1 LRQDDESV
9 APLDIHHPLVALLLT
24 FHQALEALASE
35 NEPVSEREELM
46 HTHYALSGFVV
57 VVATAF
63 ILVVIHSFGHDVP
76 GRPGQHAAIASY
88 QPQ

>member
-1 LRQDDESV
+1 LRRDDESV
-9 APLDIHHPLVALLLT
+9 ARLNIHHPLVVSLLK
-24 FHQALEALASE
+24 FHQALEALACE

-57 VVATAF
+57 VVATVF

>member
-1 LRQDDESV
+1 
-9 APLDIHHPLVALLLT
+9 
-24 FHQALEALASE
+24 
-35 NEPVSEREELM
+35 M
-46 HTHYALSGFVV
+46 HTHYALGGFVV

-76 GRPGQHAAIASY
+76 GRPGQNPAIASY